1 MEATRKEIA
10 VLRPKR
16 SKRQPA
22 GRPFLTEGAP
32 TRDDLRPAGARLRE
46 KLDRPLGF
54 GEVRTVPPSWA
65 LDEAAEKQL
74 TGGFSRKA
82 NRYCGECGV
91 LKTTRGVCFCDAP
104 GPELMAS
111 RLRTEAPPK
120 RACEK
125 CGMRP
130 AKGEPCICRK

>member
-1 MEATRKEIA
+1 M
-10 VLRPKR
+10 LRPK
-16 SKRQPA
+16 SVKRMPA
-22 GRPFLTEGAP
+22 RRPFLTEGAP
-32 TRDDLRPAGARLRE
+32 TRNDIRPEGARLRE
-46 KLDRPLGF
+46 RLDRPLGF

-65 LDEAAEKQL
+65 LDEAAERSL
-74 TGGFSRKA
+74 TGGFSRKKNA
-82 NRYCGECGV
+82 YCDACGV
-91 LKTTRGVCFCDAP
+91 LRTARGVCFCDAP

-111 RLRTEAPPK
+111 RLRTEPAPK